1 VETVK
6 PDVHILRFVSDAIGR
21 PVTELEAVES
31 LEEVAKRL
39 DLSPRVLDWSIWE
52 YQRSLRSR

>member
-1 VETVK
+1 V
-6 PDVHILRFVSDAIGR
+6 D
-21 PVTELEAVES
+21 ELEAVES